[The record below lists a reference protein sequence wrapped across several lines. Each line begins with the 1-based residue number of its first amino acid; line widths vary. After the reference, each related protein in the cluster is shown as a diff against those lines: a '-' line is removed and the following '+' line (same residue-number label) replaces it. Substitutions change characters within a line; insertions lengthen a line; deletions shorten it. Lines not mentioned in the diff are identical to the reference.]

1 MGQKDISEKTLEAY
15 NDVFA
20 DIVNVLLFK
29 GKPLVKEDKLEEAS
43 PVSYFKADN
52 GKLHEETR
60 DVAKYWIQSHKV
72 RLALLGLENQTCDDP
87 YMALRTIAYDGASYK
102 QQLTEL
108 LSKSD
113 TKLSEGQALLPYPVV
128 TIVLYFGYKRWK
140 KPKSLLKT
148 LLVPP
153 ELRPYVNDYR
163 INLFEVSFLT
173 EEQINMFKSDF
184 KIVADYF
191 VKSRKNKNYAGSKE
205 TFKHVNEVLQM
216 MRAVTGDL
224 RYSQLNDFVASQKGK
239 PITMCKV
246 LDEIEN
252 RGILKGKAEGIA
264 EGIAEGKKE
273 GQLSLVSRL
282 IKKGLLTLKQAAEEL
297 GMTPKKLEVA
307 LNNLAKSTQKS

>member
-20 DIVNVLLFK
+20 DIINVLLFK
-29 GKPLVKEDKLEEAS
+29 GKPLVTEDKLEEAS

-60 DVAKYWIQSHKV
+60 DVAKYWIQSQRV
-72 RLALLGLENQTCDDP
+72 RLALLGLENQTRDDP

-108 LSKSD
+108 LAKAD
-113 TKLSEGQALLPYPVV
+113 DKGSEEKVVPYPVV
-128 TIVLYFGYKRWK
+128 TIVLYFGDKHWR

-148 LLVPP
+148 LVVPP
-153 ELRPYVNDYR
+153 ELRPYVNDYK
-163 INLFEVSFLT
+163 INLFEIAFLS
-173 EEQINMFKSDF
+173 EEQVNMFKSDF

-191 VKSRKNKNYAGSKE
+191 VQKRKNQNYVGSQD
-205 TFKHVNEVLQM
+205 TFNHVNEILQM
-216 MRAVTGDL
+216 MRAVTGDPAFG
-224 RYSQLNDFVASQKGK
+224 QLSKFVTKRKGK

-246 LDEIEN
+246 LSEIEN
-252 RGILKGKAEGIA
+252 RGILKGKA
-264 EGIAEGKKE
+264 E

-297 GMTPKKLEVA
+297 GMTPKKLEAA
-307 LNNLAKSTQKS
+307 LNNLAKTAQKS

>member
-1 MGQKDISEKTLEAY
+1 
-15 NDVFA
+15 
-20 DIVNVLLFK
+20 
-29 GKPLVKEDKLEEAS
+29 
-43 PVSYFKADN
+43 
-52 GKLHEETR
+52 
-60 DVAKYWIQSHKV
+60 
-72 RLALLGLENQTCDDP
+72 
-87 YMALRTIAYDGASYK
+87 MALRTIAYDGASYK

-113 TKLSEGQALLPYPVV
+113 TKLSEGQTILPYPVV

-191 VKSRKNKNYAGSKE
+191 VKSRKNKNYAGSQD
-205 TFKHVNEVLQM
+205 TLKHVNEVLQM
-216 MRAVTGDL
+216 MKAITGDS
-224 RYSQLNDFVASQKGK
+224 RYDQLNDFVNNQKGK
-239 PITMCKV
+239 TITMCKV
-246 LDEIEN
+246 LDEIEKK
-252 RGILKGKAEGIA
+252 GELKILN
-264 EGIAEGKKE
+264 
-273 GQLSLVSRL
+273 SLV
-282 IKKGLLTLKQAAEEL
+282 KKGLLTLKQAAEEL

-307 LNNLAKSTQKS
+307 LNKLAKSTQKS

>member
-1 MGQKDISEKTLEAY
+1 
-15 NDVFA
+15 
-20 DIVNVLLFK
+20 
-29 GKPLVKEDKLEEAS
+29 
-43 PVSYFKADN
+43 
-52 GKLHEETR
+52 
-60 DVAKYWIQSHKV
+60 
-72 RLALLGLENQTCDDP
+72 
-87 YMALRTIAYDGASYK
+87 MALRTIAYDGASYK

-113 TKLSEGQALLPYPVV
+113 TKLSEEQAFLPYPVV

-224 RYSQLNDFVASQKGK
+224 RYGQLNDFVANQKGK

-252 RGILKGKAEGIA
+252 RGKTEGELNLA
-264 EGIAEGKKE
+264 
-273 GQLSLVSRL
+273 LRL
-282 IKKGLLTLKQAAEEL
+282 IEKGLITLKQAAEEL

-307 LNNLAKSTQKS
+307 LNKLAKSTQKS